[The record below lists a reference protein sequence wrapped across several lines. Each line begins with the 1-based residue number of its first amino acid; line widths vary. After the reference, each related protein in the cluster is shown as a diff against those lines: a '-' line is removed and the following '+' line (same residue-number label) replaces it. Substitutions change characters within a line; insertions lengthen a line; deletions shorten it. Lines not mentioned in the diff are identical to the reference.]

1 MGGST
6 VSAMADAID
15 NAAVVIFAVS
25 EPYKESANCRMEL
38 NYALNSKRD
47 LLPLMV
53 QANFVPKGWL
63 GLILG
68 TRLWH
73 GFFGAVLETEEAF
86 EIAMNGV
93 ARELGARGRGG
104 ETFGAPALAVPK
116 LLPAAAAAAAAA
128 TAETTVAAPRT
139 LLPGHRHRLVATAT
153 ELTAAQARAGRM
165 AEAGALDA
173 AELDAIDDLLAD
185 FVSGETQ
192 QARWAA
198 AQAVADLV
206 ELMSVFPDD
215 DARLARQLRR
225 RLPPLRAA
233 TS

>member
-93 ARELGARGRGG
+93 VRELGARGRGG
-104 ETFGAPALAVPK
+104 ETSGAPAPAV
-116 LLPAAAAAAAAA
+116 LPPPPPLPPVAPA
-128 TAETTVAAPRT
+128 AETTVAAPRT

-153 ELTAAQARAGRM
+153 ELTAAQARTGRM
-165 AEAGALDA
+165 AEAGALGA

-185 FVSGETQ
+185 YVGGETQ

-206 ELMSVFPDD
+206 ELMSIFPDD
-215 DARLARQLRR
+215 DDRLARQLRR